1 MTLPGFG
8 LSDSDR
14 NLLCENVSVVFNLA
28 ATVRFDEE
36 LKTAVKMNVMGPREL
51 LKICKDMK
59 QLKVRPIKKLLTKQ
73 DSINNLFFNL
83 GIDTCFNSVQ

>member
-1 MTLPGFG
+1 VGVSGDVTLPGFG

-36 LKTAVKMNVMGPREL
+36 LKMAVKMNVMGPREL
-51 LKICKDMK
+51 LEICKDMK
-59 QLKVRPIKKLLTKQ
+59 QLKVRLFSISQPNSYNKLLYQ
-73 DSINNLFFNL
+73 LS
-83 GIDTCFNSVQ
+83 

>member
-14 NLLCENVSVVFNLA
+14 NLLSENVSVIFNLA

-59 QLKVRPIKKLLTKQ
+59 QLKVRLFSISQPNSYNKLLYQ
-73 DSINNLFFNL
+73 LS
-83 GIDTCFNSVQ
+83 

>member
-1 MTLPGFG
+1 MGVSGDVTLPGFG

-36 LKTAVKMNVMGPREL
+36 LKMAVKMNVMGPREL
-51 LKICKDMK
+51 LEICKDMK
-59 QLKVRPIKKLLTKQ
+59 QLKVRLFSISQPNSYNKLLYQ
-73 DSINNLFFNL
+73 LS
-83 GIDTCFNSVQ
+83 